1 MPEAHYAFPV
11 LIDMA
16 MKVEKSA
23 EAFYLALSRRF
34 AEHRSFFRALARDE
48 SNHAE
53 RFFFILGRLDQLT
66 YSTEETR
73 MQADQNI
80 QVLEKTGIIGNLR
93 RGDKR
98 AEEAS
103 DLKSAV
109 VAAVQLEKD
118 TLLFYQNL
126 AVEVENGSKREFY
139 EIIRQEHSHLAK
151 IENLLSK
158 FSEL

>member
-1 MPEAHYAFPV
+1 MPEAHYTFPV

-16 MKVEKSA
+16 TKVEKSA
-23 EAFYLALSRRF
+23 KAFYLALSKRF
-34 AEHRSFFRALARDE
+34 AEHRSLFRALARDE
-48 SNHAE
+48 SKHTE

-80 QVLEKTGIIGNLR
+80 QVLEKTGIIGNLK

-109 VAAVQLEKD
+109 VAAVRLEKD

-126 AVEVENGSKREFY
+126 AVEVGNGSKREFY
-139 EIIRQEHSHLAK
+139 EIIREEHSHLAK
-151 IENLLSK
+151 TENLFSK